1 MPIDLSSN
9 SQRPHAPA
17 PIAAIERAAGREP
30 VSQLGGVSRPAS
42 VQHLDLCRL
51 AAEIASDEAPLN
63 AGEQYEAL
71 VLVSGRAFLRTG
83 EGEAEIELEPGQIL
97 LGTSAVPE
105 LRYSSDS
112 ELWSVLVPESIL
124 REACSECGWLQLAE
138 CVRFNRSPCSRDE
151 LDHLITLLRLV
162 ASEGASGAVRAQLF
176 MHYAHAIAN
185 KLLFTL
191 QRNQPTSQTC
201 GQVRLFER
209 LKRHIEARIKQDIS
223 VEQLAQFAG
232 LSQRSL
238 YQVFKD
244 QARMSPRSY
253 IRRKKL
259 EHVYATLMDPAVRVA
274 SVTAVALDY
283 GFTHLGRFAELYKS
297 SFGVLPSESLK
308 ARPPGK

>member
-1 MPIDLSSN
+1 MPIDLSS
-9 SQRPHAPA
+9 SPQQAHAPT
-17 PIAAIERAAGREP
+17 PNAAGDRAAAREP
-30 VSQLGGVSRPAS
+30 ASHRGGALRAAS
-42 VQHLDLCRL
+42 VHHLDLCRL
-51 AAEIASDEAPLN
+51 AAEIDCDEAPTS
-63 AGEQYEAL
+63 AGDQYEAL

-83 EGEAEIELEPGQIL
+83 EGEIELEPGQIL
-97 LGTSAVPE
+97 LGTCTPPE
-105 LRYSSDS
+105 LRYSSDG

-124 REACSECGWLQLAE
+124 REACAECGWLQPTE
-138 CVRFNRSPCSRDE
+138 CMRFNRSPCSREE
-151 LDHLITLLRLV
+151 LDHLAMLLRLV
-162 ASEGASGAVRAQLF
+162 ASECASGAVRAQLF
-176 MHYAHAIAN
+176 MHYAHAVAD

-191 QRNQPTSQTC
+191 QRNQPSSQTC

-209 LKRHIEARIKQDIS
+209 LERHIEARIKQDIS

>member
-1 MPIDLSSN
+1 MSIELPSSPQQKQA
-9 SQRPHAPA
+9 SMQVGV
-17 PIAAIERAAGREP
+17 AAGAAARDLP
-30 VSQLGGVSRPAS
+30 SQWGGATRPAS
-42 VQHLDLCRL
+42 IHRLDLFRL
-51 AAEIASDEAPLN
+51 AAVVAPEEAPPSP
-63 AGEQYEAL
+63 GEQYEAQ
-71 VLVSGRAFLRTG
+71 VLVSGRAFLRTS
-83 EGEAEIELEPGQIL
+83 ETTIELEPGQIL
-97 LGTSAVPE
+97 LSTGAAPE
-105 LRYSSDS
+105 LHYSADS

-124 REACSECGWLQLAE
+124 REACSECGWLQAGE

-151 LDHLITLLRLV
+151 LDHLVTLLGLV
-162 ASEGASGAVRAQLF
+162 SSESASAVVRAQLF
-176 MHYAHAIAN
+176 VHYAHAVAN
-185 KLLFTL
+185 KLLFAL

-201 GQVRLFER
+201 GQARLFER
-209 LKRHIEARIKQDIS
+209 LERHIEARIKQDIS

-244 QARMSPRSY
+244 QARTSPRSY

-297 SFGVLPSESLK
+297 SFGILPSESLK